1 MATRYNTAALRDLIS
16 AALTED
22 ELTALAFD
30 YFRPV
35 ANQFTAG
42 QTRNQRVQL
51 LLEHAERSGQMARLA
66 ALIQEIA
73 PARYREYAERLL
85 APDADATDAAH
96 FLLVEVYRTADA
108 PARHKE
114 TTHYAAWR
122 DAVAPMMAA
131 PRSSVKYNHVFPADG
146 GW

>member
-1 MATRYNTAALRDLIS
+1 MTAQYNTAATRDLIS

-22 ELTALAFD
+22 EFTALAFD

-35 ANQFTAG
+35 YKQFAAG
-42 QTRNQRVQL
+42 QTLGQRVQPL
-51 LLEHAERSGQMARLA
+51 LDHAVRSGQMARLA
-66 ALIQEIA
+66 ALIQEIN
-73 PARYREYAERLL
+73 PARYREYADRLL
-85 APDADATDAAH
+85 APDANATDAAH

-114 TTHYAAWR
+114 TAHYAAWR

-131 PRSSVKYNHVFPADG
+131 PRSSVKYSNVFPADA

>member
-1 MATRYNTAALRDLIS
+1 MTTRYNTAALRDLIS

-22 ELTALAFD
+22 EFTALAFD

-35 ANQFTAG
+35 ANQFAAG
-42 QTRNQRVQL
+42 QTHSQRVQL

-66 ALIQEIA
+66 ALIQPIN

-114 TTHYAAWR
+114 TAHYAAWR

-131 PRSSVKYNHVFPADG
+131 PRSSVKYHNVFPADA